1 MLTADS
7 LKKRFKAYMKQN
19 GAVLAKGW
27 LLGLQFHCLLGH
39 DLYFTATRRAD
50 ELAMNLRKA
59 FEAQGIPFWVESF
72 TNQQFVILTDA
83 QKETLEKRYIF
94 EPMGKSADGGN
105 IARFCTSW
113 ATTEEEFKEKAV
125 PVCHENADFALFYF
139 EKGIFMSHKIGITAC
154 SNPMH
159 PSFSADLA
167 RLCQILRE
175 LGFDPVLS
183 PCLYDN
189 GSGFSGTGAER
200 ADALMN
206 LYCDPEITDIFDVS
220 GGDMANEVLPYLDF
234 SIIAASGKR
243 FWGYSDLTT
252 IVNAVTT
259 ATGNE
264 SMLYQVRNLLYDHSA
279 EQITLFQNAFS
290 GQSPSLFD
298 LPCTFLQ
305 GDHMEGVMI
314 GGNIRC
320 FLKLAGTDFQPD
332 FRGKILLLEAMGG
345 GVPQMVTFLSQLKMM
360 HAFEQINGILL
371 GTFSQ
376 MERDQL
382 TPDMPQLVRQAA
394 GPDLPIAR
402 TPYIGHGTDAHA
414 AVIGKFYQISSD

>member
-1 MLTADS
+1 M
-7 LKKRFKAYMKQN
+7 
-19 GAVLAKGW
+19 
-27 LLGLQFHCLLGH
+27 
-39 DLYFTATRRAD
+39 
-50 ELAMNLRKA
+50 
-59 FEAQGIPFWVESF
+59 
-72 TNQQFVILTDA
+72 
-83 QKETLEKRYIF
+83 
-94 EPMGKSADGGN
+94 
-105 IARFCTSW
+105 
-113 ATTEEEFKEKAV
+113 
-125 PVCHENADFALFYF
+125 CHENADFALFYS

-206 LYCDPEITDIFDVS
+206 LYCDPEI
-220 GGDMANEVLPYLDF
+220 
-234 SIIAASGKR
+234 AASGER

-332 FRGKILLLEAMGG
+332 FRRKILLLEAMGG

-394 GPDLPIAR
+394 GPDLPIAK

>member
-1 MLTADS
+1 
-7 LKKRFKAYMKQN
+7 
-19 GAVLAKGW
+19 
-27 LLGLQFHCLLGH
+27 
-39 DLYFTATRRAD
+39 
-50 ELAMNLRKA
+50 
-59 FEAQGIPFWVESF
+59 
-72 TNQQFVILTDA
+72 
-83 QKETLEKRYIF
+83 
-94 EPMGKSADGGN
+94 
-105 IARFCTSW
+105 
-113 ATTEEEFKEKAV
+113 
-125 PVCHENADFALFYF
+125 
-139 EKGIFMSHKIGITAC
+139 MSHKIGITAC

-167 RLCQILRE
+167 RLCQILRK

-183 PCLYDN
+183 PCLFDN

-234 SIIAASGKR
+234 SVIAASGKR

-320 FLKLAGTDFQPD
+320 FLKLAGTDFSAGFPRKNPAPRSHGRRRSAD
-332 FRGKILLLEAMGG
+332 GYVS
-345 GVPQMVTFLSQLKMM
+345 VP
-360 HAFEQINGILL
+360 AEN
-371 GTFSQ
+371 
-376 MERDQL
+376 
-382 TPDMPQLVRQAA
+382 
-394 GPDLPIAR
+394 
-402 TPYIGHGTDAHA
+402 DACL
-414 AVIGKFYQISSD
+414 

>member
-1 MLTADS
+1 
-7 LKKRFKAYMKQN
+7 
-19 GAVLAKGW
+19 
-27 LLGLQFHCLLGH
+27 
-39 DLYFTATRRAD
+39 
-50 ELAMNLRKA
+50 
-59 FEAQGIPFWVESF
+59 
-72 TNQQFVILTDA
+72 
-83 QKETLEKRYIF
+83 
-94 EPMGKSADGGN
+94 
-105 IARFCTSW
+105 
-113 ATTEEEFKEKAV
+113 
-125 PVCHENADFALFYF
+125 
-139 EKGIFMSHKIGITAC
+139 MSHKIGITAC

-234 SIIAASGKR
+234 SVIAASGKR

-298 LPCTFLQ
+298 LSCTFLQ
-305 GDHMEGVMI
+305 GDHMEGL
-314 GGNIRC
+314 
-320 FLKLAGTDFQPD
+320 FLPSTEAKAQRDDCSLPRGQLVDRVHQELAVDIVLNGLQDKVLVGAENVGEQQLVPVPVGVERLVKADLGLLRRGLAQVHEYLIFNAARGVGRELDVLVAAVRVHCLDEPDRTDGDEVFDVDAGIFKPARDVGDKPQVVLNERAAHALVAFIHARD
-332 FRGKILLLEAMGG
+332 ELSFLLPLERRRERIAAAD
-345 GVPQMVTFLSQLKMM
+345 VENSPPRDEPPVDEIKAQSTPQR
-360 HAFEQINGILL
+360 FEQALHASPPFRILR
-371 GTFSQ
+371 TTVPH
-376 MERDQL
+376 MHR
-382 TPDMPQLVRQAA
+382 RRRA
-394 GPDLPIAR
+394 GAPPGQR
-402 TPYIGHGTDAHA
+402 HA
-414 AVIGKFYQISSD
+414 SRV

>member
-1 MLTADS
+1 
-7 LKKRFKAYMKQN
+7 
-19 GAVLAKGW
+19 
-27 LLGLQFHCLLGH
+27 
-39 DLYFTATRRAD
+39 
-50 ELAMNLRKA
+50 
-59 FEAQGIPFWVESF
+59 
-72 TNQQFVILTDA
+72 
-83 QKETLEKRYIF
+83 
-94 EPMGKSADGGN
+94 
-105 IARFCTSW
+105 
-113 ATTEEEFKEKAV
+113 
-125 PVCHENADFALFYF
+125 
-139 EKGIFMSHKIGITAC
+139 MSHKIGITAC

-234 SIIAASGKR
+234 SVIAASGKR

-279 EQITLFQNAFS
+279 EQITLLPKRFFRAVSQPLRPPLHISAGRSHGRCDDRRKYPLFS
-290 GQSPSLFD
+290 EARRNGFS
-298 LPCTFLQ
+298 
-305 GDHMEGVMI
+305 
-314 GGNIRC
+314 
-320 FLKLAGTDFQPD
+320 AGFPRKNPAPRSHGRRRSAD
-332 FRGKILLLEAMGG
+332 GYVS
-345 GVPQMVTFLSQLKMM
+345 VP
-360 HAFEQINGILL
+360 AEN
-371 GTFSQ
+371 
-376 MERDQL
+376 
-382 TPDMPQLVRQAA
+382 
-394 GPDLPIAR
+394 
-402 TPYIGHGTDAHA
+402 DACL
-414 AVIGKFYQISSD
+414 

>member
-1 MLTADS
+1 
-7 LKKRFKAYMKQN
+7 
-19 GAVLAKGW
+19 
-27 LLGLQFHCLLGH
+27 
-39 DLYFTATRRAD
+39 
-50 ELAMNLRKA
+50 
-59 FEAQGIPFWVESF
+59 
-72 TNQQFVILTDA
+72 
-83 QKETLEKRYIF
+83 
-94 EPMGKSADGGN
+94 
-105 IARFCTSW
+105 
-113 ATTEEEFKEKAV
+113 
-125 PVCHENADFALFYF
+125 
-139 EKGIFMSHKIGITAC
+139 MSHKIGITAC

-189 GSGFSGTGAER
+189 GSSFSGTGAER

-220 GGDMANEVLPYLDF
+220 GGDMANEILPYLDF
-234 SIIAASGKR
+234 SVIAASGKR

-382 TPDMPQLVRQAA
+382 TPDMPQLVRQ
-394 GPDLPIAR
+394 
-402 TPYIGHGTDAHA
+402 
-414 AVIGKFYQISSD
+414 

>member
-1 MLTADS
+1 
-7 LKKRFKAYMKQN
+7 
-19 GAVLAKGW
+19 
-27 LLGLQFHCLLGH
+27 
-39 DLYFTATRRAD
+39 
-50 ELAMNLRKA
+50 
-59 FEAQGIPFWVESF
+59 
-72 TNQQFVILTDA
+72 
-83 QKETLEKRYIF
+83 
-94 EPMGKSADGGN
+94 
-105 IARFCTSW
+105 
-113 ATTEEEFKEKAV
+113 
-125 PVCHENADFALFYF
+125 
-139 EKGIFMSHKIGITAC
+139 MSHKIGITAC
-154 SNPMH
+154 SNSMH
-159 PSFSADLA
+159 PSFSAELA

-189 GSGFSGTGAER
+189 GSSFSGTGAER

-234 SIIAASGKR
+234 SVIAASSKR

-314 GGNIRC
+314 G
-320 FLKLAGTDFQPD
+320 
-332 FRGKILLLEAMGG
+332 GKILLLEAMGG

>member
-1 MLTADS
+1 M
-7 LKKRFKAYMKQN
+7 
-19 GAVLAKGW
+19 
-27 LLGLQFHCLLGH
+27 
-39 DLYFTATRRAD
+39 
-50 ELAMNLRKA
+50 
-59 FEAQGIPFWVESF
+59 
-72 TNQQFVILTDA
+72 
-83 QKETLEKRYIF
+83 
-94 EPMGKSADGGN
+94 
-105 IARFCTSW
+105 
-113 ATTEEEFKEKAV
+113 
-125 PVCHENADFALFYF
+125 CHENVDFALFYS

-167 RLCQILRE
+167 RLCQILRK

-183 PCLYDN
+183 PCLLDN

-206 LYCDPEITDIFDVS
+206 LYCDPEITDIFDV
-220 GGDMANEVLPYLDF
+220 
-234 SIIAASGKR
+234 SGKR